1 MLAISVDPVTDQLS
15 TKRRPYCGVLLLI
28 ICVRML
34 TYYYACLRMVTCA
47 CMHGIAHA
55 QFCSR
60 PRVVVIIP
68 GTLTADGGRYN
79 W

>member
-1 MLAISVDPVTDQLS
+1 
-15 TKRRPYCGVLLLI
+15 
-28 ICVRML
+28 ML
-34 TYYYACLRMVTCA
+34 TYYYVCLRMVTCA

-68 GTLTADGGRYN
+68 GTLTADGGRYRRMFMKLLFQLKTSRRSLSITAL
-79 W
+79 WKSRTK

>member
-1 MLAISVDPVTDQLS
+1 M
-15 TKRRPYCGVLLLI
+15 LLI

-34 TYYYACLRMVTCA
+34 TYYYVCLRMVTCA

-60 PRVVVIIP
+60 PRVVAIIP
-68 GTLTADGGRYN
+68 GTLTADGGRYSEEVFQN
-79 W
+79 TSTAETCVRILLG